1 MSDFAHPATICQH
14 EGEARKLLGAV
25 VPPIFQNTLF
35 VHEAWENFESAVGF
49 PVGGPYHYSRV
60 SNPTL
65 EVAERKIAA
74 LEGTEDA
81 RLFSSGMAA
90 ISAGIMGNVRAGSH
104 VVCVDSIYGPT
115 RMFLTEYLAKFG
127 VTTTYVVGENPEDF
141 VRASVPETSL
151 WVLESPTSIVF
162 RLQDL
167 AEVSK
172 RARSRGIATLIDNS
186 YSSPIFQQPH
196 RLGIDLVAHTVSKY
210 LGGHSD
216 VVGGVLCG
224 SNERMAPIRKF
235 EYELLGSAMSPFN
248 AWLVNRS
255 MRTLGLR
262 MRAVQESAR
271 RVAEWLASR
280 PEVERVFYVGSPG
293 YPQAELRDRQM
304 GGWGG
309 LVTFEPSTNTREWC
323 KSFTESLR
331 LFQLGVSWGGHESLV
346 VPLEYQAMDW
356 PSPRWLIRL
365 YCGLEAGEDHTADL
379 AQGFDAAVSLR

>member
-1 MSDFAHPATICQH
+1 MSDFARPETICQH
-14 EGEARKLLGAV
+14 EGEQRKVLGAV

-35 VHEAWENFESAVGF
+35 VHDAWESFESAVGF

-65 EVAERKIAA
+65 EAAERKIAA

-90 ISAGIMGNVRAGSH
+90 IAAGIMGSVEAGSH

-115 RMFLTEYLAKFG
+115 RTLLTDYLQKFG
-127 VTTTYVVGENPEDF
+127 IETVYVVGEDPEDF
-141 VRASVPETSL
+141 VRASLPETSL
-151 WVLESPTSIVF
+151 WLLESPTSIIF

-167 AEVSK
+167 AAVS
-172 RARSRGIATLIDNS
+172 RLARERGIVTMIDNS

-196 RLGIDLVAHTVSKY
+196 TLGVDLVAHTVSKY

-216 VVGGVLCG
+216 VVGGALCG
-224 SNERMAPIRKF
+224 SNERMEPIRKH

-262 MRAVQESAR
+262 MKAVQRSSGHIAS
-271 RVAEWLASR
+271 WLADR
-280 PEVERVFYVGSPG
+280 PEVARIFYVGAPDFG
-293 YPQAELRDRQM
+293 QAELRDRQM
-304 GGWGG
+304 SGTGG
-309 LVTFEPSTNTREWC
+309 LVTFEPATNTREWC
-323 KSFTESLR
+323 KAFTESLR

-346 VPLEYQAMDW
+346 VPLEFHPMDW
-356 PSPRWLIRL
+356 PEPRWLVRL
-365 YCGLEAGEDHTADL
+365 YCGLEHGDDHVADL
-379 AQGFDAAVSLR
+379 AQAFDASASLR